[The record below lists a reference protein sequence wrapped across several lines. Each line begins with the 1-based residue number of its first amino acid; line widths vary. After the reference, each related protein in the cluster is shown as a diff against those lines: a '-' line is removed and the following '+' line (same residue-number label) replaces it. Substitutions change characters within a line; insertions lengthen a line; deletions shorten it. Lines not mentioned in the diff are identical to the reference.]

1 MNEMI
6 DLDINRILTKEIVR
20 ECLPPSDKVDSRTF
34 SKVLED
40 MSASYKMYWLLGI
53 LEEVSEGKTEI
64 EFKRIIAR
72 MIAKAWYPI
81 RQFRLSFG
89 MTDVLYRSIDY
100 IAAKSE
106 YKANC
111 EERKIVEYAYGC
123 EDRDLNKIMKELTYK
138 VPYRLLSPFFKE
150 EIKGM
155 KQHEIERA
163 IAELSLEDDR
173 CLYKI
178 VNGEKNKI
186 ILNEGWGEYLVSNYK
201 IIKAWIYYN
210 LVDFLKKRNTNV
222 PAIVFKLEAPKTR
235 NLTRATNLWKA
246 VIRDRNIR
254 DMYTGK
260 DFVDINYK
268 EYGSLS
274 IDHFIPWSF
283 VMHDELWNLIPTFKN
298 INSSKSD
305 KLLSL
310 DTYMKDFSSLQ
321 YEAFSYICEKRMD
334 KALEDYFNVIKVDK
348 LYDYYKHAGKSDF
361 EGKLIDSIA
370 PLHQIAKNQGWTVV
384 ERV

>member
-1 MNEMI
+1 MSDRI
-6 DLDINRILTKEIVR
+6 DLNINSLLSKEIVR
-20 ECLPPSDKVDSRTF
+20 ECLPSSQKVDSSTF

-64 EFKRIIAR
+64 ESKRIIAR

-89 MTDVLYRSIDY
+89 MSDVLYRSIDY
-100 IAAKSE
+100 IAEKSQ

-111 EERKIVEYAYGC
+111 DERKIVDFAYGC
-123 EDRDLNKIMKELTYK
+123 EDKELNKIMKELTYK
-138 VPYRLLSPFFKE
+138 VPYRLLAPFFKE
-150 EIKGM
+150 EIKVK
-155 KQHEIERA
+155 KQHEVERA

-178 VNGEKNKI
+178 VKGEKNKI
-186 ILNEGWGEYLVSNYK
+186 ILNEGWAEYLISNYK

-210 LVDFLKKRNTNV
+210 LADFLQKRNSNV
-222 PAIVFKLEAPKTR
+222 PAIVFKLEAPSNNSR
-235 NLTRATNLWKA
+235 NLLKATKLWKS
-246 VIRDRNIR
+246 VISERNIR

-260 DFVDINYK
+260 EFVDINFEK
-268 EYGSLS
+268 YGSLS

-283 VMHDELWNLIPTFKN
+283 VMHNELWNLIPTFKN
-298 INSSKSD
+298 IDSSKSD

-310 DTYMKDFSSLQ
+310 DAYMKDFSSLQ
-321 YEAFSYICEKRMD
+321 YEAFSYFCEKRMD
-334 KALEDYFNVIKVDK
+334 NAWRTILM
-348 LYDYYKHAGKSDF
+348 
-361 EGKLIDSIA
+361 
-370 PLHQIAKNQGWTVV
+370 
-384 ERV
+384 